1 MTSSLGLTAFMA
13 TSYLDIKANKLNNT
27 LRRALKLIGWMTK
40 SSDTAAEK
48 VPSLKKKVVP
58 REIPKKLTAT
68 GETETYNSVRRTK

>member
-1 MTSSLGLTAFMA
+1 
-13 TSYLDIKANKLNNT
+13 
-27 LRRALKLIGWMTK
+27 MTK

-68 GETETYNSVRRTK
+68 GEPEKSIL